1 MRMRHV
7 HTNAYRNT
15 DNTLIKLARAVAS
28 ITALAH
34 DTLCYAL
41 LCIQNLY
48 GAHDEVFK
56 TMQDAQLHIYPGD
69 EPLPH

>member
-1 MRMRHV
+1 MHIAIR
-7 HTNAYRNT
+7 
-15 DNTLIKLARAVAS
+15 IKLGHGVIS

-34 DTLCYAL
+34 DTVCYRMS
-41 LCIQNLY
+41 CVQNLY